1 MGSTLQDG
9 ASECSALE
17 IPRMYV
23 VYTVDKID
31 DIVKL
36 TDLSKNEN

>member
-9 ASECSALE
+9 ASEYSALG
-17 IPRMYV
+17 IPRMYA
-23 VYTVDKID
+23 VYTADEIE